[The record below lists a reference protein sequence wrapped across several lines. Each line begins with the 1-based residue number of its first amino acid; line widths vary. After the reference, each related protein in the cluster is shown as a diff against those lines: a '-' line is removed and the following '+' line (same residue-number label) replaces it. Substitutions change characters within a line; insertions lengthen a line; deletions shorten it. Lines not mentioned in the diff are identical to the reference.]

1 MPLNILINCEDFILF
16 FILFFVCAVE
26 VTGRKTPTYLLVLW
40 TETFCII
47 QIRGQGSEVSTAGEV
62 TIMIDKNYFPSWN
75 RKWPSGLGVP
85 RNSEVI
91 LLMHVCVDNFFPNHE
106 QQIETSS
113 NR

>member
-47 QIRGQGSEVSTAGEV
+47 EIRGQGSEVSTAGEV
-62 TIMIDKNYFPSWN
+62 TIMIDKKLLLFLEQKMAV
-75 RKWPSGLGVP
+75 RP
-85 RNSEVI
+85 RCS
-91 LLMHVCVDNFFPNHE
+91 
-106 QQIETSS
+106 
-113 NR
+113 